1 MQTML
6 HRSQLYLCCLII
18 LLLLKGPLMS
28 HASENP
34 PEFDSLWNYEQPAET
49 AQKFKALLPETEK
62 HPNRSYYLE
71 LLTQIARTHSL
82 QRQFAEA
89 HALLDQV
96 EKELKPEWKR
106 AEVRYLLERGRS
118 FNSAQAPEK
127 ALPLF
132 VRAWEKA
139 LEAGLDF
146 YAIDAAHMI
155 AIAEKPENQLAW
167 NLKALAAVEKT
178 TDPRA
183 QKWAGSLY
191 NNIGWTYHDQGKFAE
206 ALGYFEKCLAWHQ
219 THQTGES
226 LLIAKWSVARTLR
239 SLNRTE
245 EALKQQLA
253 LAAERQKL
261 KLAED
266 GYVAEEIAECL
277 FALKREAE
285 AAPYFAKAYQLL
297 SQDSWLLE
305 NESKRLER
313 LKSLGTK

>member
-1 MQTML
+1 MF
-6 HRSQLYLCCLII
+6 RNSQLYLSCFII

-49 AQKFKALLPETEK
+49 EQKFKALLPEVEK
-62 HPNRSYYLE
+62 HPDRSYYLE

-82 QRQFAEA
+82 RRQFAEA

-132 VRAWEKA
+132 MQAWEIAQK
-139 LEAGLDF
+139 AGLDF

-167 NLKALAAVEKT
+167 NLKALAQVEKT

-191 NNIGWTYHDQGKFAE
+191 NNIGWTYHDQGKFSE
-206 ALGYFEKCLAWHQ
+206 ALGYFEKCLAWHH
-219 THQTGES
+219 TRQTGES

-253 LAAERQKL
+253 LAAERQLL
-261 KLAED
+261 KLQED
-266 GYVAEEIAECL
+266 GYVTEEIAECL

-285 AAPYFAKAYQLL
+285 ARPYFAKAYQLL

-305 NESKRLER
+305 NEKPRIER
-313 LKSLGTK
+313 LKALSQ

>member
-1 MQTML
+1 MF
-6 HRSQLYLCCLII
+6 RNSQLYLSCFII

-49 AQKFKALLPETEK
+49 EQKFKALLPEVEK
-62 HPNRSYYLE
+62 HPDRSYYLE

-82 QRQFAEA
+82 RRQFAEA

-118 FNSAQAPEK
+118 FNSAQAQAK

-146 YAIDAAHMI
+146 YAIDAAHMS

-167 NLKALAAVEKT
+167 NLKALEQVEKT
-178 TDPRA
+178 QDPRA

-191 NNIGWTYHDQGKFAE
+191 NNIGWTYHDQGKFSE

-219 THQTGES
+219 TRQTGES

-253 LAAERQKL
+253 LEAERQKL
-261 KLAED
+261 KWTED

-285 AAPYFAKAYQLL
+285 SRPYFAKAYQLL

-305 NESKRLER
+305 NEKPRIER
-313 LKSLGTK
+313 LKALSQ

>member
-1 MQTML
+1 MSR
-6 HRSQLYLCCLII
+6 RSQLYLSFLVII
-18 LLLLKGPLMS
+18 LFLKGPQMS
-28 HASENP
+28 NAAENP
-34 PEFDSLWNYEQPAET
+34 PDFDTLWNYDQPAET
-49 AQKFKALLPETEK
+49 AQKFQALLPQAEK
-62 HPNRSYYLE
+62 DSDRQYYLE

-82 QRQFAEA
+82 RRQFAEA

-132 VRAWEKA
+132 VRAWKIA

-167 NLKALAAVEKT
+167 NLKALALVEKT
-178 TDPRA
+178 PDPRA

-191 NNIGWTYHDQGKFAE
+191 NNIGWTYHEQGNFAE
-206 ALGYFEKCLAWHQ
+206 ALGYFEKCLAWHEVRK
-219 THQTGES
+219 TAEPR
-226 LLIAKWSVARTLR
+226 LIAKWSVARALR
-239 SLNRTE
+239 SLNRLET
-245 EALKQQLA
+245 ALDQQLA
-253 LAAERQKL
+253 LAAERQSL
-261 KLAED
+261 TLAED

-277 FALKREAE
+277 YALKRETE
-285 AAPYFAKAYQLL
+285 AVPYFAQAYQIL

-305 NESKRLER
+305 NEGKRLER
-313 LKSLGTK
+313 LKLLSTP